1 VKVLDRQRLRAF
13 LLGGV
18 AGVLAGVIFAPRSG
32 RELRGSIA
40 DRAGEAR
47 ERSRETL
54 FEAQER
60 LQERRSAAREGP
72 RRPQTAG
79 DPVEGVAGLGRTP
92 GPPPD
97 EAVPERPRL
106 REVPRDASGEA
117 GGTGEGPFGEEA
129 GRDAERSE
137 ELRRKVR
144 ETRERLRGRLDG
156 PSGPGG
162 GPAPPDPRAD
172 R

>member
-1 VKVLDRQRLRAF
+1 MKVLDRQRLRAF

-32 RELRGSIA
+32 RELRGSLA

-60 LQERRSAAREGP
+60 LQERRSAAREGT
-72 RRPQTAG
+72 RLRPQSPP
-79 DPVEGVAGLGRTP
+79 DPVEGVAGLGGNPAP
-92 GPPPD
+92 GEP
-97 EAVPERPRL
+97 VTERPRL
-106 REVPRDASGEA
+106 REVPRAVPGESGA
-117 GGTGEGPFGEEA
+117 VGEGTSGEEA

-144 ETRERLRGRLDG
+144 ETRARLRGRLDG
-156 PSGPGG
+156 GSGG
-162 GPAPPDPRAD
+162 GPAPPGPGAGR
-172 R
+172 

>member
-1 VKVLDRQRLRAF
+1 MKVLDRQRLRAF

-79 DPVEGVAGLGRTP
+79 DPVEDVAGLGRTP
-92 GPPPD
+92 VPPPD
-97 EAVPERPRL
+97 ETVPERPRL
-106 REVPRDASGEA
+106 REVPRDVSGEA
-117 GGTGEGPFGEEA
+117 GATPFGEEA

-144 ETRERLRGRLDG
+144 ETRARLRGRLDEG
-156 PSGPGG
+156 SGDGGPGD
-162 GPAPPDPRAD
+162 GPGPRDPGAD